1 MTKINKI
8 HKGSVV
14 IYKPKSGKSQLRV
27 KLEHGTI
34 WLSQKQ
40 MSDLF
45 KIERSVITKHI
56 NNVLKTGELN
66 KNLVCANFAH
76 TAKDGK
82 AYKTGFY
89 NLDMIISVGYRVNSK
104 QGTQFRIWATKIL
117 RDYIVKGYALN
128 QKRLKEQRK
137 VRLSELQR
145 TIALLQDVIDRKSVE
160 QDEAQGLL
168 KVITDYTNSWAIL
181 EKYDKKSLS
190 VQGSKKKAKVF
201 EYEETKDIIKSLKKK
216 LMKKKEAG
224 KYFGIERQQGLETIL
239 TGITQE
245 ISGKTLYQSIE
256 EKAAHLLYFV
266 IKDHVFIDGNKRIA
280 SLLFILFLDRNN
292 YLRRKTGE
300 RRINDNA
307 IVALAL
313 LVAESKTQEKDVMV
327 ALITNLLC

>member
-8 HKGSVV
+8 QKGSVV

-34 WLSQKQ
+34 WLNQKQ

-66 KNLVCANFAH
+66 KNSVCANFAH

-82 AYKTGFY
+82 IYKTGFY

-104 QGTQFRIWATKIL
+104 QGTQFRIWATKVL
-117 RDYIVKGYALN
+117 SDYVIKGYALN

-137 VRLSELQR
+137 IRLGELQK
-145 TIALLQDVIDRKSVE
+145 TVALIQGVIDRRLIE

-168 KVITDYTNSWAIL
+168 KVITDYTDLWVTLAR
-181 EKYDKKSLS
+181 YDKKSLS
-190 VQGSKKKAKVF
+190 IKGVKKKAKVF
-201 EYEETKDIIKSLKKK
+201 EYEETKDIIKQLKKK
-216 LMKKKEAG
+216 LIKKQEAG
-224 KYFGIERQQGLETIL
+224 KYFGIERKQGLETIL
-239 TGITQE
+239 TGLSE
-245 ISGKTLYQSIE
+245 EVAGKSLHQSIE
-256 EKAAHLLYFV
+256 EKAAHLLYFI
-266 IKDHVFIDGNKRIA
+266 IKDRVFIDGNKRIA

-292 YLRRKTGE
+292 CLRSKTGE
-300 RRINDNA
+300 RRINDSA
-307 IVALAL
+307 LIALAL
-313 LVAESKTQEKDVMV
+313 LVDESKTQEKDIIV
-327 ALITNLLC
+327 ALITNILV